1 MPLDAA
7 IVDQIVVVG
16 RTSTW
21 DFTWDQELRHSLRTD
36 PKDLTLQ
43 VKLLPDGC
51 WHRKAIGGKRTACG
65 HLLGGYAAR
74 DERYTGEL
82 CADGCFSPYELHELT
97 RLVAVDDP
105 APIDD

>member
-7 IVDQIVVVG
+7 AVDQIVVVG
-16 RTSTW
+16 RASTR
-21 DFTWDQELRHSLRTD
+21 DLSWDQDLRHSLRTD

-43 VKLLPDGC
+43 VKLSLKGC

-74 DERYTGEL
+74 DERYTGDL
-82 CADGCFSPYELHELT
+82 CSDGCFSPYELHELG
-97 RLVAVDDP
+97 RLASVD
-105 APIDD
+105 APLPEDD